1 LIDHNRLIWKTGR
14 IGLGQPIARIVRLC
28 VHLRLIGYV
37 AADVGQNNRIVSA
50 VADIRKITTVSI
62 NQSMVEAYQKKCI
75 G

>member
-1 LIDHNRLIWKTGR
+1 
-14 IGLGQPIARIVRLC
+14 
-28 VHLRLIGYV
+28 LIGYV
-37 AADVGQNNRIVSA
+37 AADVGQKKGIVSA